1 MKGNE
6 LFYHFLVKVVRIAM
20 GLYHPVFRVTGREN
34 IPEGACVICGNHI
47 GMADPLWAIFA
58 LKQGPFFRIMA
69 KDSLLKAPLLGR
81 LLHWAGIIG
90 VKRGEGDINAIR
102 EALKTLKDGKKLL
115 IYPEGTRAKNGP
127 LEGKTGAVMLANRVG
142 CPILPVYIKR
152 KRFPFSPMA
161 MVIGKPM
168 EVVTATGKATAEE
181 LRSETDRMMDIIY
194 QLGEGVG

>member
-6 LFYHFLVKVVRIAM
+6 FCYGLLVKLVRL
-20 GLYHPVFRVTGREN
+20 GLFFWHPVFRVTGREN
-34 IPEGACVICGNHI
+34 IPAGPCVICGNHI

-69 KDSLLKAPLLGR
+69 KDSLLQAPLLGK

-90 VKRGEGDINAIR
+90 VKRGEGDINAIK

-115 IYPEGTRAKNGP
+115 IYPEGTRAKDGP
-127 LEGKTGAVMLANRVG
+127 LEGKTGAVMLANRAK

-152 KRFPFSPMA
+152 KRFLFSPMA
-161 MVIGKPM
+161 MVIGEPFQ
-168 EVVTATGKATAEE
+168 VVTETGKATAEE
-181 LRSETDRMMDIIY
+181 LRRETDRMMDIIY
-194 QLGEGVG
+194 KLGKDVG